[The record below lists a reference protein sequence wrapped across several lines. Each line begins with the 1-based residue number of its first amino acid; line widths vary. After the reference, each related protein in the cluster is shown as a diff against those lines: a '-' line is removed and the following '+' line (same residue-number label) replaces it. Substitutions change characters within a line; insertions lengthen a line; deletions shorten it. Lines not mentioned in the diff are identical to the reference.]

1 MRKRLACTALLAL
14 AGAPAQAAVVYDFV
28 TTSKSPFLEE
38 RIGPGGSLPLRITV
52 GDAVYLRGSV
62 SLRREGC
69 HGERPR
75 ECDKTGLWDQVSIES
90 TSPLWGSGT
99 VALAFLPDGTLSGG
113 IVEDGRDMNLT
124 LTGSGFEWASSR
136 FGSDFIGEC
145 GIGAAP
151 ERECAFTGYFLS
163 TGPFPV
169 PVPEPMGAALLGTG
183 VLGLALARRR
193 TPG

>member
-69 HGERPR
+69 HGERPW
-75 ECDKTGLWDQVSIES
+75 ECDKTGAWDQVSIES
-90 TSPLWGSGT
+90 TNSKKQHGKTSECKGGAGSEG
-99 VALAFLPDGTLSGG
+99 P
-113 IVEDGRDMNLT
+113 
-124 LTGSGFEWASSR
+124 
-136 FGSDFIGEC
+136 
-145 GIGAAP
+145 
-151 ERECAFTGYFLS
+151 RELRSYKS
-163 TGPFPV
+163 IQI
-169 PVPEPMGAALLGTG
+169 
-183 VLGLALARRR
+183 
-193 TPG
+193 